1 MIDLN
6 DLQKPSVA
14 VLVIGAAA
22 TAGFVAG
29 FLFGRNP
36 EMAQGMVRAVAN
48 GFTRLQVTAA
58 EAWENLGD
66 AWAEARAES
75 QRDIEAERFAE
86 AGAGEPPEVPV
97 GSATTAVTTAAAT
110 GAATAAAGRRR
121 GTGAV
126 RKKAPK
132 AAKKGR
138 PALRR
143 VPRRKAPDAVVT

>member
-6 DLQKPSVA
+6 DLQKPSAA

-22 TAGFVAG
+22 TAGFVIG

-36 EMAQGMVRAVAN
+36 ETEQGLVRTVAN
-48 GFTRLQVTAA
+48 GFTRLQVAAA

-66 AWAEARAES
+66 AWADARAEA
-75 QRDIEAERFAE
+75 QRDIETERFAE
-86 AGAGEPPEVPV
+86 ASAEESPQASAK
-97 GSATTAVTTAAAT
+97 SATTAVATAAKGT
-110 GAATAAAGRRR
+110 AAAAAGRRR

-138 PALRR
+138 PAARRTLRR
-143 VPRRKAPDAVVT
+143 KTPAAVVT

>member
-6 DLQKPSVA
+6 DLQKPSAA

-29 FLFGRNP
+29 FLLGRNP
-36 EMAQGMVRAVAN
+36 ETAQGLVRAVAN

-86 AGAGEPPEVPV
+86 ASAGEPPEAP
-97 GSATTAVTTAAAT
+97 ARTAATAVATPAT

-126 RKKAPK
+126 RKKAPS

-138 PALRR
+138 PAARR
-143 VPRRKAPDAVVT
+143 VPRRKVPAAVVT

>member
-6 DLQKPSVA
+6 DLQKPSAA

-22 TAGFVAG
+22 TAGFVVG

-36 EMAQGMVRAVAN
+36 ETAQGLVRAVAN
-48 GFTRLQVTAA
+48 GFTRLQVAAA

-66 AWAEARAES
+66 AWADARAEA

-86 AGAGEPPEVPV
+86 AGAKEPPEASAR
-97 GSATTAVTTAAAT
+97 SATTALATAAT
-110 GAATAAAGRRR
+110 GTATAAAGRRR
-121 GTGAV
+121 GTGAA

-132 AAKKGR
+132 AAKKDR
-138 PALRR
+138 PASRR
-143 VPRRKAPDAVVT
+143 VPRRKAPAAVAT

>member
-6 DLQKPSVA
+6 DLQKPSAA

-22 TAGFVAG
+22 TAGFVVG

-36 EMAQGMVRAVAN
+36 ETAQGLVRAVAN
-48 GFTRLQVTAA
+48 GFTRLQVAAA

-66 AWAEARAES
+66 TWADARAEA

-86 AGAGEPPEVPV
+86 TRTVEPEAAAKA
-97 GSATTAVTTAAAT
+97 ATTAV
-110 GAATAAAGRRR
+110 ATAAAETAAAATGRRR

-126 RKKAPK
+126 RKKAPQ

-138 PALRR
+138 PAGRR
-143 VPRRKAPDAVVT
+143 ALRRKAAAVVTT